1 MVERAEE
8 DLQVEDE
15 HSFLLSLVKEKFS
28 IWLALQ
34 SSNFVLVQTRV
45 SCV

>member
-8 DLQVEDE
+8 DLEVEDE
-15 HSFLLSLVKEKFS
+15 HSFLLYLVKKKFS

-34 SSNFVLVQTRV
+34 SSNFVLLQTRV
-45 SCV
+45 GCV